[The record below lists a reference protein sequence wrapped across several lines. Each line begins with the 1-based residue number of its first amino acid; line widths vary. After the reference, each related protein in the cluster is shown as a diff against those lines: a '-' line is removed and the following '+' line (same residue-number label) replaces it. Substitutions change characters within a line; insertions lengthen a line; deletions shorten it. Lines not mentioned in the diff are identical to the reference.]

1 MCRYAMTIYKPHYAC
16 FECRKTFKRRL
27 LGDIK
32 KGAKVSVAAKCPECG
47 NLTADM
53 GLDFESPRKDDYKS
67 WEHMKNLYTVGETFH
82 SCGCSGPGYIPKS
95 FEQLSELLLNKR
107 RSYIANLQFWLSRKD
122 AIIKEDVA
130 RESEELSKFRGQISY
145 RLQSKKGGIKTQD
158 AIDFW
163 NKNLI
168 DLERKIELLGKQK
181 K

>member
-27 LGDIK
+27 LSDIK
-32 KGAKVSVAAKCPECG
+32 KGTKVSIAAKCPECG

-95 FEQLSELLLNKR
+95 FEQHLELLLNKR
-107 RSYIANLQFWLSRKD
+107 RSHIANLQFWLSRKE
-122 AIIKEDVA
+122 ATIEEGVA
-130 RESEELSKFRGQISY
+130 RESKETSKIRSQISY
-145 RLQSKKGGIKTQD
+145 RLQSKKGCAKTQNSV
-158 AIDFW
+158 DFW
-163 NKNLI
+163 NKKLI
-168 DLERKIELLGKQK
+168 DLEIKIELLSKQK